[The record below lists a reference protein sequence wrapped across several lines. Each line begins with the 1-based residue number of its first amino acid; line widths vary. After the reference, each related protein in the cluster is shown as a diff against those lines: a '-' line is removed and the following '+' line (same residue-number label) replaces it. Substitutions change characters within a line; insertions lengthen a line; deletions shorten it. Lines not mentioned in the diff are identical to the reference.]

1 MGTNPIINLKG
12 TQELLIKSVVVLGG
26 FKSLLTL
33 KASSRDKVF
42 PHTYKVTTSLF
53 HSRYGI

>member
-12 TQELLIKSVVVLGG
+12 TKELLIKSVVVLGG

-33 KASSRDKVF
+33 KASSKDKVF
-42 PHTYKVTTSLF
+42 PHTY
-53 HSRYGI
+53 